1 MGLLLGQSPFAARF
15 VRLSCTQFPQSDRL
29 RVTRDKILYGIIGLL
44 AGFIIGFAFSN
55 TANRNELDTL
65 RAELARAR
73 AGGQPAESAGA
84 TASPSPAGNGIPQ
97 LSEEDLRR
105 AIARGDAS
113 PNDINMQRNL
123 GRGLYLYAVQT
134 GNNALL
140 TDAVRFLKRAHEAEP
155 TDYITLVLVA
165 NALLD
170 VGQAGNPASFAEART
185 YYEKALQ
192 MRPNDVDV
200 RTDLGLTYFLNRPS
214 DPRGAIREYRRALAL
229 DPRNEKTLQH
239 LTAALIA
246 ARELAEAEQRLGELE
261 RLNPSNAALPD
272 LRAQLAQQ
280 RNAANTAAREGN

>member
-1 MGLLLGQSPFAARF
+1 M
-15 VRLSCTQFPQSDRL
+15 
-29 RVTRDKILYGIIGLL
+29 TRDKILYGIIGLL
-44 AGFIIGFAFSN
+44 AGFVIGFAFSN

-73 AGGQPAESAGA
+73 AGAQPAANANASAA
-84 TASPSPAGNGIPQ
+84 PSPAGNGLPQ

-113 PNDINMQRNL
+113 PDDINMQRNL

-140 TDAVRFLKRAHEAEP
+140 ADAVRFLKRAHEAEP

-170 VGQAGNPASFAEART
+170 VGQSGNPASFAEART

-192 MRPNDVDV
+192 ARPNDVDV
-200 RTDLGLTYFLNRPS
+200 RTDLGLTYFLARPS
-214 DPRGAIREYRRALAL
+214 DPRSAIREYRRALAL

-246 ARELAEAEQRLGELE
+246 AREPAEAEQRLGELE
-261 RLNPSNAALPD
+261 RLNPSNAALPE

-280 RNAANTAAREGN
+280 RSAANTAAREGN